1 MNKKEVAK
9 RVLIRDLNDISYEL
23 GNEDCT
29 PDDAM
34 DAIME
39 SLKDYEDETG
49 DLNVRKATKKF
60 YNADQIKEQVLEFL
74 TSQDKPTEK
83 TLQQAQQTLAF
94 ADFSKYWYLEEKK
107 HYTTVRA
114 KDVDGLIQAMLSILD
129 AKKNDKK
136 RKELVEYLSTLDFT
150 DTVDIEEDYRDI
162 INKCINYGADTQ
174 DYRPRDFCDKW
185 IISTYELLSVL
196 RKAVQGDFD
205 GIFNLR
211 KTKAILEK
219 CDLSVSYYQKLKDGT
234 FTDLSVDGLEWLREQ
249 LVTLLKE
256 TK

>member
-136 RKELVEYLSTLDFT
+136 RKEFVEYLSALDFT

-162 INKCINYGADTQ
+162 INKCSNYSSDTQ

-185 IISTYELLSVL
+185 FVPTYKLTERIRNIVKGDLGGVADLSTVK
-196 RKAVQGDFD
+196 R
-205 GIFNLR
+205 
-211 KTKAILEK
+211 ILEK
-219 CDLSVSYYQKLKDGT
+219 CSLTGDYYQKFSDGT
-234 FTDLSVDGLEWLREQ
+234 YTDLNADGLEWLREQ
-249 LVTLLKE
+249 LITILKE